1 MGRPYEHDSRNWQK
15 VKEATERLP
24 PFSPVLQR
32 LLATLADEDVSLGEL
47 AVLIEK
53 DAVLAGNVLRMV
65 NSPLYGWRGTVNSVR
80 HAVSLVGLAKLRNFA
95 LGYSISQM
103 WAQLKLP
110 RRWSSRNF
118 NLHSVATAV
127 LADLVALET
136 SPPYAEGAFVAGL
149 LHDIGKLVIAI
160 ALPADFDVIY
170 GNGSADAPAAEIIE
184 AEVLGFSHCEVSGS
198 VLERWNLPAPI
209 ERAAANHHWPEKA
222 DSGHFHLAHVV
233 AAVDEYLNHSGYTI
247 VPGADIKQPPSV
259 AGLEQLGVLAQLPH
273 VLESCQTE
281 FESLTSFF

>member
-1 MGRPYEHDSRNWQK
+1 M
-15 VKEATERLP
+15 KEATERLP
-24 PFSPVLQR
+24 PFSPVLHR

-80 HAVSLVGLAKLRNFA
+80 HAVSLIGLTKLRNFA
-95 LGYSISQM
+95 LGYSISRMWTQM
-103 WAQLKLP
+103 KLP
-110 RRWSSRNF
+110 RKWSFRNF

-136 SPPYAEGAFVAGL
+136 SVPYAEGAFVAGL

-160 ALPADFDVIY
+160 GLPAEFDLLY
-170 GNGSADAPAAEIIE
+170 ANRAPDAPPVETAETE
-184 AEVLGFSHCEVSGS
+184 MLGFSHCEVSGS

-209 ERAAANHHWPEKA
+209 QCAAANHHWPEKA
-222 DSGHFHLAHVV
+222 NGGRFHLAHTV

-247 VPGADIKQPPSV
+247 LPGPEAKEPAST
-259 AGLEQLGVLAQLPH
+259 AALEKLGVSDQLPQ
-273 VLESCQTE
+273 VLESCQVE
-281 FESLTSFF
+281 FEALTSFF